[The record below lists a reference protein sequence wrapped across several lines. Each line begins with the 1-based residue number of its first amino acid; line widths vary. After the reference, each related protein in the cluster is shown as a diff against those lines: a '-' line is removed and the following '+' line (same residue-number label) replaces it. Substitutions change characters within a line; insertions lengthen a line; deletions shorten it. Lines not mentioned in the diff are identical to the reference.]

1 MKVRGAPVANLQTV
15 EKLRTP
21 ESPEV
26 IFRPCGGAEQIPAFA
41 TRRSE
46 FLQGVEIGIIW
57 TFELIAVT
65 GGFRLSNV
73 WPLHEQMY
81 ERDGLLFSPSPGI
94 QMYRKGQ
101 TWTMKTSDICKS
113 MFRKSLSPRR
123 AEKKEVIA
131 WTTVQSPQKAIS

>member
-1 MKVRGAPVANLQTV
+1 MKVRGVPVANLQTV
-15 EKLRTP
+15 ERLRTP

-81 ERDGLLFSPSPGI
+81 ERDGLL
-94 QMYRKGQ
+94 
-101 TWTMKTSDICKS
+101 
-113 MFRKSLSPRR
+113 LSVSGHTDVQEGTDMDNENRR
-123 AEKKEVIA
+123 HL
-131 WTTVQSPQKAIS
+131 

>member
-1 MKVRGAPVANLQTV
+1 MKNQYS
-15 EKLRTP
+15 

-81 ERDGLLFSPSPGI
+81 ERDGLL
-94 QMYRKGQ
+94 
-101 TWTMKTSDICKS
+101 
-113 MFRKSLSPRR
+113 LSVSGHTDVQEGTDMDNENRR
-123 AEKKEVIA
+123 HL
-131 WTTVQSPQKAIS
+131 